1 MSSYTKNEIAL
12 INFQSDINKLF
23 YYIGEEDDQVPFYAL
38 AKFNRYCTT
47 FINSLE
53 IEVPIVDC
61 EGLVATATGT
71 SFCEFSGTLR
81 TRVEKT
87 PKNMTFS
94 RTSSSSR

>member
-53 IEVPIVDC
+53 IDPVSYTHLTLP
-61 EGLVATATGT
+61 T
-71 SFCEFSGTLR
+71 SNS
-81 TRVEKT
+81 V
-87 PKNMTFS
+87 
-94 RTSSSSR
+94 

>member
-1 MSSYTKNEIAL
+1 MSSYTKNEIAP

-53 IEVPIVDC
+53 IDHDN
-61 EGLVATATGT
+61 
-71 SFCEFSGTLR
+71 S
-81 TRVEKT
+81 
-87 PKNMTFS
+87 
-94 RTSSSSR
+94 

>member
-23 YYIGEEDDQVPFYAL
+23 YYIGEEDYQVPFYAH

-53 IEVPIVDC
+53 IDHDN
-61 EGLVATATGT
+61 
-71 SFCEFSGTLR
+71 S
-81 TRVEKT
+81 
-87 PKNMTFS
+87 
-94 RTSSSSR
+94 